1 MLNQNILDKKYN
13 FLRPIKINRLIR
25 LGREMDGGYIV
36 DSNII
41 DNCDTLITFGLG
53 DSSQIED
60 QWSFE
65 TDFIKRNKKLSIFVY
80 DYTVS
85 ASPYIKKILKYLR
98 RFITFRTSLEAVK
111 IRIKNYQEYIKFMR
125 LDNVKYYREKITYP
139 IKNKIDTDIKKVF
152 SRIKNNSEVI
162 LKCDIEGSE
171 YRILDQLIK
180 YQAYMTGL
188 VIEFHDCDLHQY
200 RIKNFIENFNLQ
212 LVHLHVNNWGI
223 VNQNNFPSTL
233 ELTFSPK
240 QFNRIVDKTKKFPI
254 PLDLPNNPLFPD
266 RPIEFND
273 STFIYNN
280 SFNS

>member
-13 FLRPIKINRLIR
+13 FLRPIKFNRLIR

-139 IKNKIDTDIKKVF
+139 IKNKIDTNIKKVF

-162 LKCDIEGSE
+162 LK
-171 YRILDQLIK
+171 
-180 YQAYMTGL
+180 
-188 VIEFHDCDLHQY
+188 
-200 RIKNFIENFNLQ
+200 
-212 LVHLHVNNWGI
+212 
-223 VNQNNFPSTL
+223 
-233 ELTFSPK
+233 
-240 QFNRIVDKTKKFPI
+240 
-254 PLDLPNNPLFPD
+254 
-266 RPIEFND
+266 
-273 STFIYNN
+273 
-280 SFNS
+280 